1 MKIITLG
8 NCCKKS
14 KQNHENAVIAAKN
27 CGVEEPVNIGDMN
40 EILRYGVMA
49 TPALVIDGKVVATG
63 RMLSVEQI
71 EKIIND
77 HTQR

>member
-14 KQNHENAVIAAKN
+14 KQNHENTVIAAKN
-27 CGVEEPVNIGDMN
+27 CGIDEPVNVSDVN
-40 EILRYGVMA
+40 EIMKYGVMA
-49 TPALVIDGKVVATG
+49 TPALVIDGKVVAMG

-71 EKIIND
+71 EKLIRD
-77 HTQR
+77 RM

>member
-14 KQNHENAVIAAKN
+14 KQNHANAVEAAKK
-27 CGVEEPVNIGDMN
+27 CDIAEPVENIGDMS
-40 EILRYGVMA
+40 EIMKYGVMS
-49 TPALVIDGKVVATG
+49 TPSLIIDGKVVAMG

-71 EKIIND
+71 EKLIKEKM
-77 HTQR
+77 

>member
-27 CGVEEPVNIGDMN
+27 CGVDEPVNIGDTM
-40 EILRYGVMA
+40 EIMKYGVMS
-49 TPALVIDGKVVATG
+49 TPALVIDGKVVAMG

-71 EKIIND
+71 EKLIKEGL
-77 HTQR
+77 